1 MPDTAGFIWM
11 STNRGLFKART
22 EDMIK
27 AFETDRAGVYYHYF
41 GRNDG
46 LDMTELNGGCAPCA
60 LQLKNGSLSF
70 PSMDGLVWV
79 DPIHAYPL
87 LPDGPIYLDE
97 IRADG
102 MPIRETELAAK
113 PVPPKTKNLYIRLGF
128 SAWCNTEN
136 VYIDYQ
142 LDDSTKWIGLNETD
156 GYTIRISNLTP
167 GKHFLRLRKRNGFGN
182 DNFTYKTLSFQM
194 GRRWFQYPAFYLACI
209 GLLLLSVM
217 LFSRYQNRRLL
228 RRQRIL
234 EELIARKT
242 NDLQEQNALL
252 EKNNRI
258 NFRLI
263 SIISHDIVTPLK
275 FLTVAGRGL
284 KEKKGQLSNEIQEE
298 TIQEITDTAQEL
310 QLLSTNI
317 LNWIKYQSENQ
328 KLLPERINPHEIT
341 QQVFGILAPLT
352 KEKNLKLVNQ
362 IQEKLHITQYAE
374 PIRVLIYNLV
384 SNAIRYSDHGEI
396 AVSLTKMKNE
406 YLLSVSDQG
415 IGMSKEKI
423 DNLLYDTPPVREKS
437 AIIRSGHGLGYLIIR
452 DLVRWIGGSLDIA
465 SSPGKGTTIRISFR
479 QAGREATDIK

>member
-1 MPDTAGFIWM
+1 
-11 STNRGLFKART
+11 
-22 EDMIK
+22 
-27 AFETDRAGVYYHYF
+27 
-41 GRNDG
+41 
-46 LDMTELNGGCAPCA
+46 
-60 LQLKNGSLSF
+60 
-70 PSMDGLVWV
+70 
-79 DPIHAYPL
+79 
-87 LPDGPIYLDE
+87 
-97 IRADG
+97 
-102 MPIRETELAAK
+102 
-113 PVPPKTKNLYIRLGF
+113 
-128 SAWCNTEN
+128 
-136 VYIDYQ
+136 
-142 LDDSTKWIGLNETD
+142 
-156 GYTIRISNLTP
+156 
-167 GKHFLRLRKRNGFGN
+167 
-182 DNFTYKTLSFQM
+182 M

-406 YLLSVSDQG
+406 YLLSVSDEG